1 MSGEQCPLGGAQ
13 VEYPIPYTVK
23 AFGPNSEAFPDHV
36 RALVARHT
44 ELSEHAVHT
53 RESRNGRYLS
63 VSCAFQAESREQ
75 LDAIYADLQADSDV
89 LAAL

>member
-1 MSGEQCPLGGAQ
+1 VSGEQCPLGGAQ

-23 AFGPNSEAFPDHV
+23 AFGPNQSAFPDRV
-36 RALVARHT
+36 RALVEQHT
-44 ELSEHAVHT
+44 PLSEHAVHT

-75 LDAIYADLQADSDV
+75 LDAIYADLQADPDV

>member
-1 MSGEQCPLGGAQ
+1 MSEQCPLGGAQ

-23 AFGPNSEAFPDHV
+23 AFGANAAGFPERV
-36 RALVARHT
+36 RKAVEQHAALGT
-44 ELSEHAVHT
+44 HAVHT
-53 RESRNGRYLS
+53 RESRNGRYIS

-75 LDAIYADLQADSDV
+75 LDAIYADLQSDPDV

>member
-1 MSGEQCPLGGAQ
+1 VSGEQCPLGGAQ

-23 AFGPNSEAFPDHV
+23 AFGANDEAFPAHV
-36 RALVARHT
+36 RALVERHT
-44 ELSEHAVHT
+44 ALSDHAVHT

-75 LDAIYADLQADSDV
+75 LDAIYADLQADPDV

>member
-1 MSGEQCPLGGAQ
+1 VSSKQCPLGGARI
-13 VEYPIPYTVK
+13 EYPIPYTVK
-23 AFGPNSEAFPDHV
+23 AFVANRAELTERV
-36 RALVARHT
+36 RGLVERHT
-44 ELSEHAVHT
+44 ALSEHAVHT

-75 LDAIYADLQADSDV
+75 LDAIYADLQADPDV

>member
-1 MSGEQCPLGGAQ
+1 MSEQGPFGGRQ

-23 AFGPNSEAFPDHV
+23 AFGPNRPEFAERV
-36 RALVARHT
+36 RQLVERHIS
-44 ELSEHAVHT
+44 LSEHAVHT

-63 VSCAFQAESREQ
+63 VSCTFQADSREQ
-75 LDAIYADLQADSDV
+75 LDAIYADLQADPDV

>member
-13 VEYPIPYTVK
+13 VAYPIPYTVK
-23 AFGPNSEAFPDHV
+23 AFVANRPELIERV
-36 RALVARHT
+36 RELVAHHT
-44 ELSEHAVHT
+44 ALSEHAVHT

-63 VSCAFQAESREQ
+63 VSCAFQAESRNQ
-75 LDAIYADLQADSDV
+75 LDAIYADLQADPDV

>member
-1 MSGEQCPLGGAQ
+1 MSQQDPR

-23 AFGPNSEAFPDHV
+23 AFGTNQRGFPDRV
-36 RALVARHT
+36 RGLVAQHT
-44 ELSEHAVHT
+44 ALGEHAVHT
-53 RESRNGRYLS
+53 RESRNGRYIS

-75 LDAIYADLQADSDV
+75 LDAIYADLQSDPDV